1 MSIPTYSNSGTM
13 YAVVGGYCYLDLPC
27 GPFYADLSFTASA
40 SYSYLGAAL
49 SCKPLADDIA
59 EGKIYD

>member
-13 YAVVGGYCYLDLPC
+13 YAVVGGNWYSDLPC
-27 GPFYADLSFTASA
+27 GPFYANLDSAASFSA
-40 SYSYLGAAL
+40 SYAGAAL

>member
-1 MSIPTYSNSGTM
+1 MSIPTYNNSGTM
-13 YAVVGGYCYLDLPC
+13 YAFVGGGWSDALPC
-27 GPFYADLSFTASA
+27 GPFCAALGNAASN
-40 SYSYLGAAL
+40 SYTGLGAAL